1 MLSNQDDLRLDKY
14 LGALW
19 GAAVGDALGWPN
31 EQNSKKIGKESPAN
45 KELFQKWSRRCGGRF
60 WAHEEEIC
68 PGEYSDDT
76 QMIIATARSLRYGN
90 NWSRHFS
97 KVEIPAWTSY
107 ERGGGGAT
115 KRAAEVWKNG
125 GMPWKLNTNNLSN
138 VKSYFDAGG
147 NGVAMRILPHI
158 FRNEHMIDEVMH
170 QVVLNGIFTHGH
182 PRALLGATLYADA
195 LICFANHSGTLGYGE
210 LVSLLIERKDKWSC
224 FPKIQ
229 KLEEWLVNADTVL
242 KSKYMD
248 IWDSVVREN
257 IDLLNV
263 AREGLKL
270 GALDTGSEILQKLG
284 CFDKKVNG
292 SGTVTAVASIYLS
305 SKYASN
311 PHIGLTEAAYLAN
324 SDTDTLASMVGG
336 LLGML
341 HGSEWLSATWLGV
354 QDFEF
359 LRKLIQN
366 VKPDSGKETSPLSQT
381 EFLDSTNYSFKRKL
395 KEVKLKDTLV
405 ALPFN
410 VLTVLE
416 KKFNKANV
424 KGISVHTVK
433 LLSEE
438 GQIVFIKIFEK
449 SVEKPAISTEDKS
462 RKSSVQMEIDTKTND
477 NQVEKLF
484 STGNK
489 NSVDLSNK
497 EDSNSTDIK
506 ITNGEFSNNKATV
519 DGKQI
524 LINANKL
531 RSFANV
537 LPEKMPI
544 DQYLFFISDIMIEL
558 ERVGNGKLDEETLI
572 FLKRRW
578 YKLNIGIYHIE
589 KIIKIL
595 LNY

>member
-1 MLSNQDDLRLDKY
+1 MTNKQDDLRLDKY

-31 EQNSKKIGKESPAN
+31 EQNSKRIGKESTAN

-60 WAHEEEIC
+60 WAHEEEIY

-115 KRAAEVWKNG
+115 KRAAEVWKKG
-125 GMPWKLNTNNLSN
+125 RMPWKLNANNLSN

-158 FRNEHMIDEVMH
+158 FKNEDVIDEVMH

-195 LICFANHSGTLGYGE
+195 LICLSNLSGTLGYGE
-210 LVSLLIERKDKWSC
+210 LVSLLIERKDKWGC
-224 FPKIQ
+224 FPKIR
-229 KLEEWLVNADTVL
+229 KLEEWLMNANTVL
-242 KSKYMD
+242 KSRYMD
-248 IWDSVVREN
+248 IWDSAVREN

-270 GALDTGSEILQKLG
+270 GALDTGNDILQKLG

-311 PHIGLTEAAYLAN
+311 PHIGLTEAAHLAN

-341 HGSEWLSATWLGV
+341 HGTEWLSATWHGV

-366 VKPDSGKETSPLSQT
+366 VKQENIKETALLNQT
-381 EFLDSTNYSFKRKL
+381 EFLDSTDYSFKRKL
-395 KEVKLKDTLV
+395 KEVKCNDTLV
-405 ALPFN
+405 AFPFN

-416 KKFNKANV
+416 KKLNKSNV
-424 KGISVHTVK
+424 KGISVHTIK

-438 GQIVFIKIFEK
+438 GQIIFIKIFEK
-449 SVEKPAISTEDKS
+449 SSKNPSTLIDDKA
-462 RKSSVQMEIDTKTND
+462 RESSEVIEIDTVSD
-477 NQVEKLF
+477 QLEF
-484 STGNK
+484 SKGMKN
-489 NSVDLSNK
+489 NSVNLSDKKSASWTTGTIEEFLNNNTLVNK
-497 EDSNSTDIK
+497 
-506 ITNGEFSNNKATV
+506 
-519 DGKQI
+519 KQV
-524 LINANKL
+524 LINANRL

-537 LPEKMPI
+537 SPEEMPI
-544 DQYLFFISDIMIEL
+544 DQYLFLISDIMIEI
-558 ERVGNGKLDEETLI
+558 ERVGTGKLDENTLNL
-572 FLKRRW
+572 LKGRW
-578 YKLNIGIYHIE
+578 HKFNIGTYHIE

-595 LNY
+595 MNY